1 MLKKLYAHNFKCLQN
16 FEFTPKGLNSALLLG
31 NNGSGK
37 TTIFDALEI
46 FQRIGY
52 GVTSLRDLVNETHWW
67 QKNIRLPMTL
77 EIELELE
84 GDLFTYKLM
93 IEWPLT
99 FKEPRIKQEIL
110 TVNAKEILNR
120 HEGQTIFNT
129 SASFLIDWHQVG
141 LPLISTTEDNPVA
154 LLRQWLRNIVILSP
168 FPRYFS
174 GRSKQE
180 TEFLKR
186 EGENCIDWARSIIP
200 NNPEVYPDVLNFL
213 KNRMNDLE
221 AFKWEKLGKEER
233 GLEFTF
239 KNDSETITFNYEQ
252 LSDGEKIFFLSACVL
267 ASNKA
272 NAGVLCLWD
281 EPDNYIG
288 LTELK
293 NVISEFRKSFDAIH
307 QKAQLIV
314 TSHNEL
320 VINEFSEHNI
330 FFVSKA
336 SHLSHSR
343 ITLIEDK
350 KYQSRTIVDAY
361 YNGELDE

>member
-16 FEFTPKGLNSALLLG
+16 FEFSPKGLNSVLLLG

-46 FQRIGY
+46 FQKIGY
-52 GVTSLRDLVNETHWW
+52 GVTSLRDLVNEKHWW

-84 GDLFTYKLM
+84 GDLFSYKLM
-93 IEWPLT
+93 IEWPLK

-120 HEGQTIFNT
+120 NEGQITFNA
-129 SASFLIDWHQVG
+129 SAIFLIDWHQVG
-141 LPLISTTEDNPVA
+141 LPLISTSEDNPVA

-200 NNPEVYPDVLNFL
+200 NNPEVYPDVLDFL
-213 KNRMNDLE
+213 KTRINDLE

-239 KNDSETITFNYEQ
+239 KHDSKTITFNYEE
-252 LSDGEKIFFLSACVL
+252 LSDGEKMFFLSACLL
-267 ASNKA
+267 AAQKTNGSM
-272 NAGVLCLWD
+272 LCLWD

-293 NVISEFRKSFDAIH
+293 RLISDFRQAFDKNN
-307 QKAQLIV
+307 QNSQLIV
-314 TSHNEL
+314 TSHNES
-320 VINEFSEHNI
+320 VINEFSEHNT
-330 FFVSKA
+330 FFISKE

-343 ITLIEDK
+343 IAILMEK
-350 KYQSRTIVDAY
+350 RYQSRTVADAY